1 MVEPQRAVARRQL
14 LTERALEQTALP
26 LLLSERSLMEFAMSA
41 IFVLNRITITVQSR
55 KKEKNKDIYTSLI
68 LHLCL
73 C

>member
-41 IFVLNRITITVQSR
+41 IFVLNRITITVQS
-55 KKEKNKDIYTSLI
+55 
-68 LHLCL
+68 
-73 C
+73 